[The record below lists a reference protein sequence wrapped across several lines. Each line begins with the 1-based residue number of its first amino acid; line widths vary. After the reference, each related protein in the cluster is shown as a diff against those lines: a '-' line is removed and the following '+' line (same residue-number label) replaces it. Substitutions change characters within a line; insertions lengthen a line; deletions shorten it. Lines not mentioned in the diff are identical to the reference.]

1 MNHVAK
7 KQQGFTIIEL
17 LLAMSFVAA
26 LLIGIALTIV
36 QIGATYN
43 RGLTLK
49 EVNQTGRSIS
59 DDIRRNLAGSNSFNA
74 TTNFVTP
81 PDGSGGRLCTGQF
94 SYIWNYAQALDESR
108 SGVVEYVGTETPVR
122 LVKLRD
128 ASSAYCARN
137 GAAFTYQDIR
147 TVDQDTAIE
156 LLTEGDRAL
165 SIHDFQLTTPANG
178 ADGLTGQQLYTASF
192 VIGTGDTAALTDD
205 KRSCKAPGLPGADFT
220 YCAVQEFSLVI
231 RVGNRV
237 N

>member
-1 MNHVAK
+1 MNHAHN

-59 DDIRRNLAGSNSFNA
+59 DDLRRNLAGSNSFNVD
-74 TTNFVTP
+74 TRFVTAA
-81 PDGSGGRLCTGQF
+81 DGSGGRLCTGQF
-94 SYIWNYAQALDESR
+94 SYIWNYAQALDEER
-108 SGVVEYVGTETPVR
+108 SGVVQYVGNDAPVQ
-122 LVKLRD
+122 LVKVRD
-128 ASSAYCARN
+128 AAAAYCALD
-137 GAAFTYQDIR
+137 GTAFEYQDIR
-147 TVDQDTAIE
+147 TVDQEGAIE
-156 LLTEGDRAL
+156 LLTAGDRTL
-165 SIHDFQLTTPANG
+165 NIHDFTLTTPANG
-178 ADGLTGQQLYTASF
+178 IDGLTGQQLYTANF
-192 VIGTGDTAALTDD
+192 VIGTGDTAALTED